1 MISNL
6 PPIKLNK
13 NPNGIYRFGFNK
25 WLEKN
30 IKLKRYFYIRC
41 NWEHGWQDDEF
52 ICKNIT
58 LYKSWLNRKI
68 AQVVTTNKKKEFLDE
83 NNYSN
88 VYVAPLPY
96 FFIWSDL
103 KKKEKKNDDN
113 NLLVLPNKIQH
124 GVNDQE
130 EEKRLSLYF
139 DFISNFKNDYEK
151 IFISVPPDEKLRN
164 CYKNIFKKFN
174 FNFIDGISAFDIN
187 GYNRLFE
194 LFNSFE
200 NITCQGMGSHIVY
213 AQLMKKKISL
223 CGPIYATKRNIS
235 EFDIRENCPISKNK
249 LREEFEYK
257 ASENYIKDNY
267 SFLQKQS
274 PLEGTYDY
282 KWAYNQIGDNKNIS
296 LNDIKKILN
305 LNLVGQIKNVSNFFK
320 QI

>member
-30 IKLKRYFYIRC
+30 IALKKYFYIRC

-52 ICKNIT
+52 ICKNVT
-58 LYKSWLNRKI
+58 LYKYWLNRKI
-68 AQVVTTNKKKEFLDE
+68 TQGVTTNKKKKFLDE
-83 NNYSN
+83 NNFKN
-88 VYVAPLPY
+88 IHVAPSIFL
-96 FFIWSDL
+96 FGKTL
-103 KKKEKKNDDN
+103 KKEKKNDDN

-130 EEKRLSLYF
+130 EERRLILYF
-139 DFISNFKNDYEK
+139 DYILSFKNDYEK
-151 IFISVPPDEKLRN
+151 IFISVPPDEKLRD

-187 GYNRLFE
+187 GYDRVFE
-194 LFNSFE
+194 LFNNFE

-223 CGPIYATKRNIS
+223 CGPIYATKRNMLK
-235 EFDIRENCPISKNK
+235 FDIKDNCPISINK
-249 LREEFEYK
+249 LRRFEYR

-267 SFLQKQS
+267 RFLQRQS
-274 PLEGTYDY
+274 PLEGFYDQQ
-282 KWAYNQIGDNKNIS
+282 WALDQIGDNKNIS
-296 LNDIKKILN
+296 LNEIKKLLN
-305 LNLVGQIKNVSNFFK
+305 LDLVGQIKNVSNFFLNK
-320 QI
+320 FN